1 MERSLWPKVADL
13 HESWLRL
20 IGNVSSPVLVCGPKQ
35 KIALW
40 LSGDAARHAFEGGW
54 LKSQRHPC
62 SLLGAVSQFSML
74 GNPIAPIQ
82 RIAHHGAM
90 DKAAWQAWAEQ
101 MRTGLVLV
109 DAELRLL
116 WINRALAEWI
126 ELGPR
131 SAVGQPLALLL
142 REPESFALAA
152 RVLEQQRPLQ
162 LRGLTLFT
170 AVGRETLVDIA
181 IQPFEAGLL
190 LEIHALVEPAA
201 SGSPLSATLRGFA
214 HEVKNPLAGLRG
226 AAQLLQRRVG
236 TDDLQSLA
244 GLIIDEADRLAALAN
259 RLLHHD
265 GVPQFGAVNIH
276 HLLERLADLLRAQ
289 PQPLQLKHDY
299 DPSVPDLLGD
309 ADRLQQ
315 ILLNLAR
322 NAQEAGAKTLTL
334 RTRVDHGL
342 RWGDRV
348 LRMALRIDVID
359 DGPGVPA
366 SLRDTLFQPL
376 VSGRANGSGLGLALS
391 REIAREHG
399 GELRYV
405 SRPGETVFSLY
416 LPLERVHD

>member
-1 MERSLWPKVADL
+1 MS
-13 HESWLRL
+13 
-20 IGNVSSPVLVCGPKQ
+20 
-35 KIALW
+35 
-40 LSGDAARHAFEGGW
+40 
-54 LKSQRHPC
+54 
-62 SLLGAVSQFSML
+62 
-74 GNPIAPIQ
+74 
-82 RIAHHGAM
+82 
-90 DKAAWQAWAEQ
+90 KAAWQVWAEQ
-101 MRTGLVLV
+101 MATGLVLV

-116 WINRALAEWI
+116 WINRALADWI

-142 REPESFALAA
+142 REPESLALAA

-170 AVGRETLVDIA
+170 AVGRETLVDMA

-190 LEIHALVEPAA
+190 LEIHALAEPAA

-265 GVPQFGAVNIH
+265 GAPQFGAVNIH

>member
-1 MERSLWPKVADL
+1 
-13 HESWLRL
+13 
-20 IGNVSSPVLVCGPKQ
+20 
-35 KIALW
+35 
-40 LSGDAARHAFEGGW
+40 
-54 LKSQRHPC
+54 
-62 SLLGAVSQFSML
+62 
-74 GNPIAPIQ
+74 
-82 RIAHHGAM
+82 M

-126 ELGPR
+126 EIGPR

-142 REPESFALAA
+142 REPESLALAA
-152 RVLEQQRPLQ
+152 RVLYQQRPLQ

-190 LEIHALVEPAA
+190 LEVHALAEPAA

-265 GVPQFGAVNIH
+265 GAPQFGAVNIH

-399 GELRYV
+399 GELRYI

>member
-1 MERSLWPKVADL
+1 
-13 HESWLRL
+13 
-20 IGNVSSPVLVCGPKQ
+20 
-35 KIALW
+35 
-40 LSGDAARHAFEGGW
+40 
-54 LKSQRHPC
+54 
-62 SLLGAVSQFSML
+62 
-74 GNPIAPIQ
+74 
-82 RIAHHGAM
+82 M

-109 DAELRLL
+109 DADLRLL

-126 ELGPR
+126 EMGPR

-142 REPESFALAA
+142 REPESLALAA

-170 AVGRETLVDIA
+170 AVGRETQVDIA

-190 LEIHALVEPAA
+190 LEVHALAEPAA

-265 GVPQFGAVNIH
+265 GAPQLGAVNIH
-276 HLLERLADLLRAQ
+276 HLLERLADLLQAQ

-309 ADRLQQ
+309 AERLQQ

-342 RWGDRV
+342 RWGDRM

>member
-1 MERSLWPKVADL
+1 MSK
-13 HESWLRL
+13 
-20 IGNVSSPVLVCGPKQ
+20 
-35 KIALW
+35 
-40 LSGDAARHAFEGGW
+40 
-54 LKSQRHPC
+54 
-62 SLLGAVSQFSML
+62 
-74 GNPIAPIQ
+74 
-82 RIAHHGAM
+82 M
-90 DKAAWQAWAEQ
+90 DWQVWAEQ
-101 MRTGLVLV
+101 LATGLVLV
-109 DAELRLL
+109 DADLHLR

-126 ELGPR
+126 EIGPR
-131 SAVGQPLALLL
+131 SAVGQPLGLLL
-142 REPESFALAA
+142 RKPESLALAA

-162 LRGLTLFT
+162 LRGLALST
-170 AVGRETLVDIA
+170 AGGRETLVDIA

-190 LEIHALVEPAA
+190 LEVHALAEPAA

-236 TDDLQSLA
+236 TDDLQALA

-265 GVPQFGAVNIH
+265 GAPQLGAVNIH
-276 HLLERLADLLRAQ
+276 HLLERLADLLQAQ

-334 RTRVDHGL
+334 RTRVEHGV

-366 SLRDTLFQPL
+366 SLRDSLFQPL
-376 VSGRANGSGLGLALS
+376 VSGRADGSGLGLALS

-405 SRPGETVFSLY
+405 SRPGDTVFSLY